1 MLIVFEGIDG
11 AGKSTQVQ
19 LLHTE
24 LTRRG
29 QRVITL
35 SNPSD
40 SGITID
46 DPSRLSVFSR
56 TLYHV
61 AALRQ
66 LTDMIIW
73 PITRRNIGTVLLD
86 RGAYSTIAYQ
96 GYGESQLNRTERIVF
111 TNTTPQVREAPT
123 IWIDVPIEVAQFRS
137 RDDEHQALYGRP
149 GYMER
154 VIDGYR
160 KLAKDLGWYRVD
172 GTQAPE
178 VVHREIVRIVDNLQ
192 TPLHSA
198 TVPTNGSR
206 Y

>member
-19 LLHTE
+19 LLQAE

-29 QRVITL
+29 RRVITL

-40 SGITID
+40 SGVTVD
-46 DPSRLSVFSR
+46 DPSRLSVYAR
-56 TLYHV
+56 TLYYV
-61 AALRQ
+61 TALRQ
-66 LTDMIIW
+66 LTDMFIW
-73 PITRRNIGTVLLD
+73 PVTRRNIGIVLLD

-96 GYGESQLNRTERIVF
+96 GYGESQYNRTERIVF
-111 TNTTPQVREAPT
+111 TNTTPQVRDAPT
-123 IWIDVPIEVAQFRS
+123 IWIDVPLEVAQFRS
-137 RDDEHQALYGRP
+137 RDDEHQELYGRP

-172 GTQAPE
+172 GTQSTE
-178 VVHREIVRIVDNLQ
+178 EVHRDIVRIVDNLQ

-198 TVPTNGSR
+198 TVSTHGGR

>member
-11 AGKSTQVQ
+11 AGKTTQVQ
-19 LLHTE
+19 LLQAE

-35 SNPSD
+35 SNPGD
-40 SGITID
+40 SGVMVE
-46 DPSRLSVFSR
+46 DPERLGVYAR

-61 AALRQ
+61 TALRQ
-66 LTDMIIW
+66 LIDMIIW
-73 PITRRNIGTVLLD
+73 PVTRRNIGTVLLD

-96 GYGESQLNRTERIVF
+96 GYGEQQLNRTERIVF
-111 TNTTPQVREAPT
+111 TNTTPQVRNAPT
-123 IWIDVPIEVAQFRS
+123 IWIDIPLEVAKFRS

-154 VIDGYR
+154 VVDGYR

-172 GTQAPE
+172 GTKPPE
-178 VVHREIVRIVDNLQ
+178 MVHREIVAFVDNLQ